1 MMQRKGT
8 TINFSNSFCDT
19 KQKQNRYIHLNIK
32 YIYRFKK
39 AHLIQGSYFKTVYEL
54 FPPIIIISRGS
65 MMAGYFQITT
75 IFIRKNKLTNEAEN
89 CLVNSSTATLN
100 RAFAPVL
107 EVFTFIL
114 CVTSEASD
122 LNILKN
128 Y

>member
-1 MMQRKGT
+1 MQRKGT
-8 TINFSNSFCDT
+8 TINFSNSCCDT

-32 YIYRFKK
+32 HIYRFKK
-39 AHLIQGSYFKTVYEL
+39 AHLIQGSYFKTWL
-54 FPPIIIISRGS
+54 AIFKSPPSLS
-65 MMAGYFQITT
+65 A
-75 IFIRKNKLTNEAEN
+75 KNKLTNEAEN

-122 LNILKN
+122 LNILKKLLN
-128 Y
+128 SSLLQNRDLEQRYS

>member
-1 MMQRKGT
+1 
-8 TINFSNSFCDT
+8 
-19 KQKQNRYIHLNIK
+19 
-32 YIYRFKK
+32 
-39 AHLIQGSYFKTVYEL
+39 
-54 FPPIIIISRGS
+54 

-122 LNILKN
+122 LNILKITEFIFVTKQRFRTKIFIN
-128 Y
+128 KFQLLLRITGIHGRIAGSFKTIL

>member
-1 MMQRKGT
+1 
-8 TINFSNSFCDT
+8 
-19 KQKQNRYIHLNIK
+19 
-32 YIYRFKK
+32 
-39 AHLIQGSYFKTVYEL
+39 
-54 FPPIIIISRGS
+54 

-100 RAFAPVL
+100 RAFTPVL